1 MLKPKQVLIY
11 LAIKFAG
18 DWDLIYQAIIRKEM
32 FNAKEVEEAVN
43 SLKCKVATIF
53 DKEYPQILRT
63 IYKPPFVLF
72 YYGDISLINDF
83 KKCLG
88 VVGSREPTSYGLKIT
103 EKLVSEVSP
112 ELIIVSGLALGID
125 AAAHRAAI
133 NSYGKTVAVL
143 GGGIDY
149 VYPKENLDLFQ
160 EIKENHLLLSE
171 IPGKEFRKSDSFAF
185 RNRIITGLSKCLL
198 VTDCKPRS
206 GTNVSVNFA
215 LSQDRD
221 VLVVPYRADENSECN
236 RIIKQGA
243 ALVESGEDIMF
254 FIK

>member
-1 MLKPKQVLIY
+1 MLEPKHVLIY

-18 DWDLIYQAIIRKEM
+18 DWDLIYQTIIKKEM
-32 FNAKEVEEAVN
+32 FNAKVVEEAVN
-43 SLKCKVATIF
+43 SLKCKVVTIF

-72 YYGDISLINDF
+72 YYGDISLINDY

-88 VVGSREPTSYGLKIT
+88 VVGSRDPTSYGLKIT

-160 EIKENHLLLSE
+160 EVKENHLLLSE
-171 IPGKEFRKSDSFAF
+171 VPGKEFRKS
-185 RNRIITGLSKCLL
+185 
-198 VTDCKPRS
+198 
-206 GTNVSVNFA
+206 
-215 LSQDRD
+215 
-221 VLVVPYRADENSECN
+221 Y
-236 RIIKQGA
+236 
-243 ALVESGEDIMF
+243 
-254 FIK
+254 